1 MNDNLLIT
9 YCHKYFG
16 LAMKIG
22 INKVYTLEASLL
34 ILQCLLM
41 YIMVIFTPGLP
52 HWVTMWTIIFSWKKL
67 MHNLYTICS
76 YKPVLSDAWN
86 HTESASLIFPLL
98 YNIAIQYINIPTA
111 YIVLTQQ
118 SNENTVNSASEHYL

>member
-16 LAMKIG
+16 LAMKTG

-41 YIMVIFTPGLP
+41 YIMVIISPGPP
-52 HWVTMWTIIFSWKKL
+52 HWVTVRTIIFSWKKL
-67 MHNLYTICS
+67 MHNLCTIYS
-76 YKPVLSDAWN
+76 YKPALSDAWN

-98 YNIAIQYINIPTA
+98 CKIVIQYINIPTV

-118 SNENTVNSASEHYL
+118 SNENTVNSASEHY